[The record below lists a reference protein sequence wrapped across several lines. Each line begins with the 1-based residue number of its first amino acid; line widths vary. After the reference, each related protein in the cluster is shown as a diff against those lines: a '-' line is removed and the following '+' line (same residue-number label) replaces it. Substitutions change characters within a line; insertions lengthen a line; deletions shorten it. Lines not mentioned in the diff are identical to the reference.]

1 MKSFFFNDI
10 NLKNAGYSLL
20 SEICLIRYRSPLVTL
35 NTNSSNIGWVLGL
48 CIGLVIPIHLHYPTL
63 CLFSVIFLLLCW
75 LLPESPVWLMRR
87 GREEEARRTLT
98 WLRGVKYDIEPE
110 MEELKKIVAQEVNGP
125 GSSIINVL
133 TNKSFLKP
141 LFLCCSL
148 FILQVLSGT
157 ALISFYSAVIF
168 KDVGV
173 SSEYLAIIFQVKHTI
188 ITYNI
193 YKLCKFLNILCFP
206 LKQFRH

>member
-1 MKSFFFNDI
+1 MNMNTKTDCMSA
-10 NLKNAGYSLL
+10 AGYSLL
-20 SEICLIRYRSPLVTL
+20 SEISLVRYRSALATL
-35 NTNSSNIGWVLGL
+35 NTSSISLGWLLGL
-48 CIGLVIPIHLHYPTL
+48 CLGLVIPLHLHYPTL
-63 CLFSVIFLLLCW
+63 ALFSVLFLLLCW

-141 LFLCCSL
+141 LFLCCFL
-148 FILQVLSGT
+148 FTLQALSGIL
-157 ALISFYSAVIF
+157 LISFYSAVIF
-168 KDVGV
+168 KDAGV
-173 SSEYLAIIFQVKHTI
+173 SSEYLAIIFLPNT
-188 ITYNI
+188 
-193 YKLCKFLNILCFP
+193 
-206 LKQFRH
+206 